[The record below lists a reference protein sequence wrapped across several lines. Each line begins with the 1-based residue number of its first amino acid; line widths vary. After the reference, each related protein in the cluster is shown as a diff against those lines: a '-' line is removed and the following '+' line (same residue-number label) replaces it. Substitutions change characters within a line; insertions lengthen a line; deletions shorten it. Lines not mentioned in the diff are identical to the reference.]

1 MDNILEKRLL
11 SISNSLKSTSR
22 STGPRLFNKYT
33 NKIIGGR
40 SNCGDSDFA
49 DQVTEV
55 CYNISVPE
63 YYEEALNEKGTV
75 ITSTG
80 ALVAYSGKKTGRS
93 PTDKRIVESDECDKN
108 IWWGKNSPNISMT
121 KSDFKINRESAICY
135 LNNLSKLYVFDGFA
149 GWDTRYRIKVR
160 VISSRAYHC
169 LFMNNMLI
177 RPTEEELL
185 CYGDPDYVIYNAGS
199 FPCNRFTGNM
209 TSSTSID
216 LNFDTKEIV
225 ILGTQYAG
233 EMKKAIFS
241 VMNYIMPLQNHL
253 SLHSSCNVSFEGDN
267 ACLFFGLSGTGKT
280 TLSADGNRNLIGDD
294 EHVWT
299 DDGVFNIEGGC
310 YAKVINLNPV
320 KEPEIYEAIKF
331 GALLENTMIDLKRN
345 IDFNDGHI
353 TQNTRVS
360 YPIEFIKSAK
370 IPCIT
375 CHPKNIILLTCD
387 AFGVL
392 PPVSKLT
399 KEQAMFHFINGY
411 TAKVAGTEDGV
422 KEPKAT
428 FSACY
433 GEAFIVWHPMKYAQ
447 MLSEKMEKYGVD
459 CWLVNTGWVG
469 GKYGKGERCDIKA
482 TKKIVEEIHNGNLK
496 KAEFEEFDV
505 FNLQI
510 PKEICGVDFKILNPK
525 NCWEDKE
532 EYDKMLKH
540 LAKLFLNNMDK
551 YEKMD
556 IFDNMISLYTLE
568 DLNELE
574 TRKEFNFKSSTV

>member
-11 SISNSLKSTSR
+11 SISHSLKSESR
-22 STGPRLFNKYT
+22 STGPKLYNKSLG
-33 NKIIGGR
+33 KVVGGR
-40 SNCGDSDFA
+40 KKTGDSDFA
-49 DQVTEV
+49 DRVGEI
-55 CYNISVPE
+55 CYNMTVPE
-63 YYEEALNEKGTV
+63 YYEEALKEKGT
-75 ITSTG
+75 IISSTG

-93 PTDKRIVESDECDKN
+93 PTDKRIVESADCDKN
-108 IWWGKNSPNISMT
+108 IWWGRYSPNISMK
-121 KSDFKINRESAICY
+121 KSDFKINRETAINY
-135 LNNLSKLYVFDGFA
+135 LNNLDKLYVFDGFA
-149 GWDTRYRIKVR
+149 GWDLNHRIKVR

-169 LFMNNMLI
+169 LFMHNMLI

-185 CYGDPDYVIYNAGS
+185 CYGEPDFVIYNSGC
-199 FPCNRFTGNM
+199 FPCNRYTGNM

-216 LNFDTKEIV
+216 LNFDTKEII

-241 VMNYIMPLQNHL
+241 VMNYIMPLKGHL

-267 ACLFFGLSGTGKT
+267 SCLFFGLSGTGKT

-299 DDGVFNIEGGC
+299 DNGVFNIEGGC
-310 YAKVINLNPV
+310 YAKVINLNPE
-320 KEPEIYEAIKF
+320 KEPEIYGAIRF
-331 GALLENTMIDLKRN
+331 GALLENTMIDSKRN

-360 YPIEFIKSAK
+360 YPIEYIKSAK
-370 IPCIT
+370 IPCQT

-399 KEQAMFHFINGY
+399 KEQAMYHFINGY

-422 KEPKAT
+422 KEPQAT

-433 GEAFIVWHPMKYAQ
+433 GEAFIVWHPMKYAE
-447 MLSEKMEKYGVD
+447 MLSEKMEEHGVD

-469 GKYGKGERCDIKA
+469 GKYGVGKRCDIKA

-496 KAEFEEFDV
+496 RSEFEDFPI
-505 FNLQI
+505 FNLKI
-510 PKEICGVDFKILNPK
+510 PKSIEGVDSGILNPV
-525 NCWEDKE
+525 NCWEHKE
-532 EYDKMLKH
+532 EYDKMVKY
-540 LAKLFLNNMDK
+540 LAGLFINNMEK
-551 YEKMD
+551 YDSPDVFK
-556 IFDNMISLYTLE
+556 NMIA
-568 DLNELE
+568 
-574 TRKEFNFKSSTV
+574 F